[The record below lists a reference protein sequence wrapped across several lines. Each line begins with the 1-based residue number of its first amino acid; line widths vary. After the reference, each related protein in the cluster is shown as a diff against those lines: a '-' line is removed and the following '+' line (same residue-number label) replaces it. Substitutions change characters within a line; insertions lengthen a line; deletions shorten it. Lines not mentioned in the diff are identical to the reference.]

1 MSRTSTRV
9 VAAVATA
16 VVTVVPVFAA
26 SSAVAATGTAPRY
39 TVAVELGDE
48 LADMAAYLAD
58 DAGVDGRSL
67 GTMRHAAAELS
78 KENNGAWGR
87 DFMAVSG
94 LTDRNRDGLD
104 DDGAMTI
111 RVLDNRA
118 TVTLHRN
125 RTYAVADA
133 GFVFTNSRSV
143 LKESAQAVD
152 RILRLVAS
160 APHGADAWDLAA
172 IRGLRD
178 EAAPGVRVVSDFDG
192 NHDGYDD
199 DGRLTFLAGGKAVTL
214 TIGNTPKEV
223 GKVTY
228 GPTWQTTAPHR
239 VHHPVAPAGPHLS
252 SAHLAPRWGES

>member
-16 VVTVVPVFAA
+16 IVTVVPVLAA
-26 SSAVAATGTAPRY
+26 SSAVAATGPAPRS
-39 TVAVELGDE
+39 TVAVELGGE

-67 GTMRHAAAELS
+67 GTMRDAAAEMS
-78 KENNGAWGR
+78 SENNGAWCR

-94 LTDRNRDGLD
+94 LADRNHDGLD
-104 DDGAMTI
+104 DDGAMTV

-118 TVTLHRN
+118 TVTLRRN

-160 APHGADAWDLAA
+160 APHGVDTWDLAA
-172 IRGLRD
+172 IRSLGG
-178 EAAPGVRVVSDFDG
+178 EAAPGVRMVSDFDG

-214 TIGNTPKEV
+214 TIGNTPEEV

-228 GPTWQTTAPHR
+228 GPTWQTQAPHR
-239 VHHPVAPAGPHLS
+239 VHHPVAAAVPHAASAHLS
-252 SAHLAPRWGES
+252 SAHLLR

>member
-1 MSRTSTRV
+1 
-9 VAAVATA
+9 
-16 VVTVVPVFAA
+16 
-26 SSAVAATGTAPRY
+26 
-39 TVAVELGDE
+39 
-48 LADMAAYLAD
+48 
-58 DAGVDGRSL
+58 
-67 GTMRHAAAELS
+67 
-78 KENNGAWGR
+78 
-87 DFMAVSG
+87 MAVSG

-172 IRGLRD
+172 IRGLGTRPPR
-178 EAAPGVRVVSDFDG
+178 ACGWSRTSTATTTGM
-192 NHDGYDD
+192 
-199 DGRLTFLAGGKAVTL
+199 TT
-214 TIGNTPKEV
+214 TV
-223 GKVTY
+223 G
-228 GPTWQTTAPHR
+228 
-239 VHHPVAPAGPHLS
+239 
-252 SAHLAPRWGES
+252 

>member
-26 SSAVAATGTAPRY
+26 SSAVAAPGTAPRY

-48 LADMAAYLAD
+48 LADMAGYLAD

-78 KENNGAWGR
+78 KEDNGAWGR

-252 SAHLAPRWGES
+252 SAHLAPRWGEP

>member
-9 VAAVATA
+9 VVAVATA
-16 VVTVVPVFAA
+16 LVLPAVVA
-26 SSAVAATGTAPRY
+26 SSAVAATRTAPRS
-39 TVAVELGDE
+39 TLAVEMGGE
-48 LADMAAYLAD
+48 LADLAAYLAD

-67 GTMRHAAAELS
+67 GTMRHAAAEMS
-78 KENNGAWGR
+78 TENNGAWGSG
-87 DFMAVSG
+87 FMAVSG
-94 LTDRNRDGLD
+94 LTDRNHDGLD
-104 DDGAMTI
+104 DDGAMTVQ
-111 RVLDNRA
+111 VLDNRA
-118 TVTLHRN
+118 TVTLRRN

-160 APHGADAWDLAA
+160 APHGADAWDLAV
-172 IRGLRD
+172 IRALGG

-214 TIGNTPKEV
+214 TIGNTPEEV

-228 GPTWQTTAPHR
+228 GPTWQTQAPHR
-239 VHHPVAPAGPHLS
+239 VHHPVAAAVPHLS
-252 SAHLAPRWGES
+252 SAHLSSAYLRR